1 MQLQRL
7 EVCSFCGQSD
17 IIGFLSRSG
26 AAQVCERC
34 AVDMQSAAS
43 YDRNRQ
49 VSKYMHQSNLLEEW
63 LLVVVPV
70 TVFLF
75 GITFNG
81 DSVLTPFLQAF
92 GVLYVVAG
100 ICLLSWG
107 PIVRRSM
114 RPGFIAPLAWIGCG
128 AFIGYAAGYEGLL
141 VGAAIGIGTWVG
153 CRSTFKRMKLTRILT
168 FGVSSTRRN

>member
-17 IIGFLSRSG
+17 VIGFLSPSG

-49 VSKYMHQSNLLEEW
+49 VSKYMHESNLLEEW
-63 LLVVVPV
+63 MILVVPV
-70 TVFLF
+70 TIFLI
-75 GITFNG
+75 GIALQTG
-81 DSVLTPFLQAF
+81 SVLTPFLQAF
-92 GVLYVVAG
+92 GVIFLVAV
-100 ICLLSWG
+100 ICYESWG
-107 PIVRRSM
+107 RIVRRSM

-128 AFIGYAAGYEGLL
+128 AFIGYAAGYKGLL
-141 VGAAIGIGTWVG
+141 VGGAIGIGSWVG
-153 CRSTFKRMKLTRILT
+153 CRSTFKRMKLTRILK